1 MSALVWKIWGI
12 LFAFLSVG
20 VALYA
25 IGVYL
30 ATLGGAMQ
38 IGAIA
43 VPLAPSLRQ
52 KPVAIY
58 LHATVSGIALA
69 LCGLQMLPAFRAWT
83 SYRTHRWL
91 GRLYAVCVCIGA
103 SAALVLSTTA
113 VGGTTSTAAFASLA
127 VLWLLTTGGGV
138 YAARTHR
145 HRLHERLMSHSAAL
159 CFAAVT
165 LRLYLP
171 IALSIGGAGTGF
183 AKPYSVIA
191 WACWVPNVLVVE
203 AYYWLFQGAEAPM
216 TLPTQSRKGVVDSS
230 SASIA
235 STLLEGTVGTPAIG
249 GQPQPQPLV
258 VEWKAAGSELP
269 STPAAATVE
278 LRAG

>member
-1 MSALVWKIWGI
+1 MSALAWKAWGV

-30 ATLGGAMQ
+30 ATLGGAIP

-52 KPVAIY
+52 KPAAIY
-58 LHATVSGIALA
+58 LHATVSGVALA
-69 LCGLQMLPAFRAWT
+69 ICGLQMLPSFRACT

-91 GRLYAVCVCIGA
+91 GRLYAICVCIGA
-103 SAALVLSTTA
+103 SSAIVLSTTA
-113 VGGTTSTAAFASLA
+113 VGGATSTAAFASLA
-127 VLWLLTTGGGV
+127 ILWLLTTAGGV
-138 YAARTHR
+138 YAAFTHR
-145 HRLHERLMSHSAAL
+145 HRLHARLMSHSAAL

-171 IALSIGGAGTGF
+171 IALRVGGAGTGF
-183 AKPYSVIA
+183 AQPYSVIA

-203 AYYWLFQGAEAPM
+203 AYYWLCKGAQARL
-216 TLPTQSRKGVVDSS
+216 TLPAESRNAAAVGSTT
-230 SASIA
+230 
-235 STLLEGTVGTPAIG
+235 STLTTPLEGADSGAAIS
-249 GQPQPQPLV
+249 GQPV
-258 VEWKAAGSELP
+258 AVEWTAVPGVR
-269 STPAAATVE
+269 AAAAAEV
-278 LRAG
+278 RAG